1 MKLGVNKVNGNP
13 ILIVDDD
20 PAIRDLLSQML
31 EIGGFKVV
39 TATDGIE
46 GLEMF
51 SIHKPS
57 LVITDVVMPNMGGQE
72 MCALIRQVSN
82 VPIVMLSGQIDFGD
96 QEQKQRLLNLRINAF
111 MSKPIHMK
119 EFLDHIF
126 EIIDRAEKVTV
137 GTDQSR

>member
-1 MKLGVNKVNGNP
+1 MNKVNGNP

-20 PAIRDLLSQML
+20 PSIRDVLSQML
-31 EIGGFKVV
+31 EIGGFDVV

-51 SIHKPS
+51 SAHNPG
-57 LVITDVVMPNMGGQE
+57 LVITDVMMPNMNGHE

-82 VPIVMLSGQIDFGD
+82 VPIIMLSGQINFGD

-126 EIIDRAEKVTV
+126 EIIDRANAVSV
-137 GTDQSR
+137 GSDKS